1 MAHINL
7 MNLYKDRFQDIQDF
21 RDHYIAMRK
30 VCSELGPSFGRCE
43 EDTWAVVKKEGVTDL
58 SN

>member
-1 MAHINL
+1 
-7 MNLYKDRFQDIQDF
+7 MNLHQDRFQDIQEF